1 MHWFCI
7 SLRIYLCYKL
17 LIFKG
22 STEFTVDD
30 LQSSTTY
37 HFNILASNEKG
48 DSEYT
53 TDNVQKTTEAT
64 PPAPDS
70 PGGED
75 DTPRA
80 ESPPEPPT
88 YSDILVIIASIGGC
102 LLVCNLALLYC
113 YIQRKNGRNIFG
125 SSDSTMS
132 RSSILEMYFS
142 SSSHDTRSQSSQ
154 SINSD
159 VDDTLDQDDDEDD
172 SDVISSRERVDMW
185 RQGQANSRYHPD
197 YTPSPPPWPQDPR
210 RRPWQQNH
218 QYFEHHI

>member
-1 MHWFCI
+1 M
-7 SLRIYLCYKL
+7 
-17 LIFKG
+17 FKG

-64 PPAPDS
+64 PPVPDS
-70 PGGED
+70 PGGDGE
-75 DTPRA
+75 TPRA
-80 ESPPEPPT
+80 EPPSEPPT
-88 YSDILVIIASIGGC
+88 YSDILVIIASIGGG

-113 YIQRKNGRNIFG
+113 YVQRKNGRNIFG
-125 SSDSTMS
+125 SGESTMS

-159 VDDTLDQDDDEDD
+159 IDDTIDDNDEDD

-185 RQGQANSRYHPD
+185 RHGQVNSRYHSD

-210 RRPWQQNH
+210 RRPWQH
-218 QYFEHHI
+218 YEHHI